1 MKKILGAY
9 PTLEKTT
16 AKVERLQKEGYR
28 SDNITVVAKEE
39 RIKAIKDQIIAEFEA
54 VTTEE
59 EPDSIWGKV
68 KQVFSNDEDD
78 PLEKYGFNK
87 KQIEDYTKA
96 IKNGEYVVII
106 DDETD
111 PSNYDQEKR
120 TIPITPTINNSV
132 PGFGAGPIIPGIV
145 RKSGAVKD
153 DSNEDENR

>member
-1 MKKILGAY
+1 MKKIQGAY

-39 RIKAIKDQIIAEFEA
+39 KIQAIKEHIIAEFEA

-59 EPDSIWGKV
+59 EPDSIWEKV

-78 PLEKYGFNK
+78 PLKKYGFNK
-87 KQIEDYTKA
+87 KQTEDYTKA

-106 DDETD
+106 DDETE
-111 PSNYDQEKR
+111 PLNYEQENR

-132 PGFGAGPIIPGIV
+132 PGFGAGPIIPGAI
-145 RKSGAVKD
+145 RKPGAVDD